1 MDDAPVPAVTFHIAP
16 PRLYIPNSMRVQFP
30 PDCEFPGAGT
40 VFNFFFFNI
49 SLPSTVPGT

>member
-1 MDDAPVPAVTFHIAP
+1 MDNAPVPAVTFHIAP

-40 VFNFFFFNI
+40 VFNFFFNI